1 MRVSIFHLLFLATL
15 MELTVVGCS
24 GDYDSAQVMLAKT
37 ASQQAAIANAK
48 SYIGKFHQNKASN
61 LSCEA
66 DDDIEENNLYGDGDA
81 DCKFVDAKT
90 QKKVKLECQTT
101 VGKVCKK
108 Y

>member
-1 MRVSIFHLLFLATL
+1 

-66 DDDIEENNLYGDGDA
+66 DDDIEESNLYGDGDA